1 MRTVAQ
7 FLLLPLLAACTVE
20 TVVAP
25 VDRPGAEDVVV
36 KPEPVAYPLDDAPW
50 TTLQAMWAPRIP
62 TPETRELISS
72 RALTVTE
79 ASRFAAAGLG
89 AARVSGETWLEVNDL
104 APGWS
109 SYVTSTTAAAHSRS
123 SMLWF
128 WQSADPQLIDE
139 ESPIRFE
146 GVYALTFGSTYRPQD
161 HLIPHVF
168 EAHVRTA
175 RRIAEAGRPFDFAFV
190 AGDMTD
196 TGQENELDWV
206 ISILAGGVVDPDSGA
221 PDDPV
226 PGPGNDHQD
235 PFESIGIGAPWYAA
249 LGNHETLFIGTFAM
263 TDAIR
268 AAAIGDEV
276 YPGLKDVGIPEFDGV
291 RSGYRDGSTPDARIV
306 TSGKTPADPRRQ
318 ILSQQAILQ
327 KLFDAPGEPAGHGL
341 VADDVAGD
349 RGYFAFSPLPGKPIR
364 FIVLNTLQQNLGA
377 KVSEGSLGEMDAAQF
392 AWLKAQLDAAADQVV
407 VVGSHHRSGDF
418 IEASEV
424 PAAEFAAE
432 LGRRGNVVMHITG
445 HGHRNDRVEIS
456 TGTFERGPTVA
467 YRYWE
472 LMLASTVDFPMQ
484 SRIYE
489 LVYEG
494 GGYLSIYATNLD
506 HNSAPDS
513 PADRARQLAA
523 AHVFFEND
531 KYSELWDAE
540 RPSRN
545 MLLRVKLTDS
555 LRASVEAAAPWRNVI
570 HSEAT
575 LANFGEPG

>member
-1 MRTVAQ
+1 MRSIALA
-7 FLLLPLLAACTVE
+7 LLIPLVTGCSVESAVSAPKDAPTGE
-20 TVVAP
+20 TVKPA
-25 VDRPGAEDVVV
+25 AVVY
-36 KPEPVAYPLDDAPW
+36 ALDEAPW
-50 TTLQAMWAPRIP
+50 TTLQAVWAPRALSQKTADAIG
-62 TPETRELISS
+62 S
-72 RALTVTE
+72 RAITVTE
-79 ASRFAAAGLG
+79 TTRFEEFGLG
-89 AARVSGETWLEVNDL
+89 ATLVSGETWLEVNDL
-104 APGWS
+104 APGWA
-109 SYVTSTTAAAHSRS
+109 SYVTSATATATERGSL
-123 SMLWF
+123 LWF

-161 HLIPHVF
+161 HLITQVF
-168 EAHVRTA
+168 ESHVRTA
-175 RRIAEAGRPFDFAFV
+175 RRIAEASRPFDFAFV

-196 TGQENELDWV
+196 TGQENELDWL
-206 ISILAGGVVDPDSGA
+206 IGTLAGGTIDPDSGA
-221 PDDPV
+221 ADDPV

-249 LGNHETLFIGTFAM
+249 LGNHETLYIGTFAM

-306 TSGKTPADPRRQ
+306 TGGKTPPDPRRQ

-341 VADDVAGD
+341 VADDVESD
-349 RGYFAFSPLPGKPIR
+349 RAYFAFSPLPGKPIR

-407 VVGSHHRSGDF
+407 IIGSHHRSSDL
-418 IEASEV
+418 IEASEI
-424 PAAEFAAE
+424 PAAELAAE
-432 LGRRGNVVMHITG
+432 IGKRGNVVMHVTG
-445 HGHRNDRVEIS
+445 HGHRNDRVQITS
-456 TGTFERGPTVA
+456 AAFESGPGVA
-467 YRYWE
+467 TPYWE

-484 SRIYE
+484 SRIFE
-489 LVYEG
+489 FVYEG

-506 HNSAPDS
+506 HNAAAGT
-513 PADRARQLAA
+513 PADRARHLAA

-531 KYSELWDAE
+531 EYSDLWEGE

-545 MLLRVKLTDS
+545 MLLRVRLPEGVRT
-555 LRASVEAAAPWRNVI
+555 AVEAAGPWESTI
-570 HSEAT
+570 HSET
-575 LANFGEPG
+575 VLASFADPR